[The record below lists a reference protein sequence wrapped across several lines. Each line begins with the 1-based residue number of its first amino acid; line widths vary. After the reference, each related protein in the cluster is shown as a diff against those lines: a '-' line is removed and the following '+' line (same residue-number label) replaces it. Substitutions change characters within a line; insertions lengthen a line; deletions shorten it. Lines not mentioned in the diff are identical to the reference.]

1 MICTANTALYFQC
14 GVSASPVKKGQTKQK
29 QKKTKKQFS
38 HLFLFTLSVRFRYL
52 L

>member
-14 GVSASPVKKGQTKQK
+14 GVSASPVKKGQ
-29 QKKTKKQFS
+29 KKNQFS